1 MEAQDYYA
9 MSRLEEQLE
18 KLEVLQAMFFS
29 PGEFE
34 IEDKSSYDKENSL
47 LKIQASS

>member
-1 MEAQDYYA
+1 

-18 KLEVLQAMFFS
+18 ELEVLQAMFFS

-34 IEDKSSYDKENSL
+34 I
-47 LKIQASS
+47 KIEVLMIRL